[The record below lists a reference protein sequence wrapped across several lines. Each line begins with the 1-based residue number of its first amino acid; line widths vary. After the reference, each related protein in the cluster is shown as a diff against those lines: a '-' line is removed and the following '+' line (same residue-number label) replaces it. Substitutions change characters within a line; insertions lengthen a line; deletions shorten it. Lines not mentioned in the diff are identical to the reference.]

1 MAGAKSF
8 SVTPIQVVG
17 SALAAM
23 TAAFLGS
30 FLGVGGTI
38 IGAALTSVILTVGGA
53 LYQRWLEVTRDRAR
67 QATRRV
73 RLNGEHVEQD
83 ASNQGPPTGD
93 GVGRTGSDV
102 PETQA
107 HPTGHRRMRWGVVT
121 GVSALV
127 FALAML
133 AVTTFELLTGSALS
147 GGGNPTT
154 VGGVLYPPSTE
165 APATSVPQQTSTGQE
180 PPSTSPPAST
190 GWPSQQPPE
199 SVSPTQPP
207 PASSPAGAPNE
218 SGFQAPASPTQ
229 HTVAPTEQSSP

>member
-8 SVTPIQVVG
+8 NVTPIQVVG
-17 SALAAM
+17 AALAAM

-30 FLGVGGTI
+30 YLGVAGTI

-73 RLNGEHVEQD
+73 RQNDEHVEQGAPD
-83 ASNQGPPTGD
+83 QGPPTED
-93 GVGRTGSDV
+93 GVDGTGPEV

-107 HPTGHRRMRWGVVT
+107 APTGHRRVRWPVVT
-121 GVSALV
+121 VVSALV

-154 VGGVLYPPSTE
+154 VGAVLHPPSTE
-165 APATSVPQQTSTGQE
+165 APATPVPQQQTSTAE
-180 PPSTSPPAST
+180 KPPSTSPPAST

-207 PASSPAGAPNE
+207 PASSPNR
-218 SGFQAPASPTQ
+218 SGSQAPASPTQ
-229 HTVAPTEQSSP
+229 RTAAPTGQSNP